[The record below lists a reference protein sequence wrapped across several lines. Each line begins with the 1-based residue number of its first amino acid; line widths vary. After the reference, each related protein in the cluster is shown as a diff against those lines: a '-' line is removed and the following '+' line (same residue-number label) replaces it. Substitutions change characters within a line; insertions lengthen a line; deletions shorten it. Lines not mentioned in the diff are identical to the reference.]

1 MQTKTEPQTEFEIRL
16 DEDVHSLFL
25 FYNDGSNKYCLVY
38 DKEKDKCDVLK
49 NNKQAKLKE
58 LTSLETQRYK
68 EVLDIAINYH
78 HDRGSEPIN

>member
-1 MQTKTEPQTEFEIRL
+1 MQTKTEPKTEFEIRL
-16 DEDVHSLFL
+16 DEDVNALYL
-25 FYNDGSNKYCLVY
+25 FYNESDSKYCLVY

-49 NNKQAKLKE
+49 NGKHAKLKE
-58 LTSLETQRYK
+58 LTSLETERYK